1 MAWCPHCEIDRP
13 IQRQIFKSKCEY
25 CGKIPEAAHRPGCR
39 GPVAGAL
46 DVCTYCNT
54 PLFAKVNN
62 SEAYNT
68 LFEIEKQ
75 IDKNACFVVTATM
88 GNADNSVVYNMR
100 RFRDEVL
107 KTSNVGNSFVSW
119 YYKHGPQIADY
130 IGENSFRRKVSYIFL
145 VYPAHILVKLWFG
158 LNYFKD
164 NRFLKK
170 Y

>member
-13 IQRQIFKSKCEY
+13 IQRQTFNGKCAY
-25 CGKIPEAAHRPGCR
+25 CGKVHTVAHRPDCR

-62 SEAYNT
+62 PEAYNQ
-68 LFEIEKQ
+68 LFEIEKK

-88 GNADNSVVYNMR
+88 GNADNSVVYDMR

-107 KTSNVGNSFVSW
+107 KTSSIGDSFINW
-119 YYKHGPQIADY
+119 YYKHGPKIADY
-130 IGENSFRRKVSYIFL
+130 IGKNSLRRKISYFL
-145 VYPAHILVKLWFG
+145 VVFPAYSLVKLWFE
-158 LNYFKD
+158 FKT
-164 NRFLKK
+164 NSKENHV
-170 Y
+170 